1 MASKQYLGGKEGMD
15 HHDNSLICRHHHF
28 PLPNHF
34 GGKLHLKKK
43 WLSPVKKVD
52 LSKNRIDFD

>member
-1 MASKQYLGGKEGMD
+1 MASKQYSGGKEGMD
-15 HHDNSLICRHHHF
+15 QHDNSHLLTSSF
-28 PLPNHF
+28 PFTQSLWRQIAF
-34 GGKLHLKKK
+34 KKK